1 MHTFNTHA
9 CTYFLENNHNQRG
22 VCFGECMS
30 SRMKI
35 QYGNQVERAFPVVA
49 NRTKGQTDSSL
60 FNSLTSSLSVSQKG
74 DTKMAAYE
82 KTSDGRPSLNGPLA
96 CLIIPFQVCL
106 PKTCKN
112 VHLMN

>member
-49 NRTKGQTDSSL
+49 KRTKGQTDSSL
-60 FNSLTSSLSVSQKG
+60 LQLINIFFKCITEG
-74 DTKMAAYE
+74 RYE
-82 KTSDGRPSLNGPLA
+82 NGRL
-96 CLIIPFQVCL
+96 
-106 PKTCKN
+106 
-112 VHLMN
+112 